1 MSYLST
7 HWLALA
13 LMAIAMMLAVVTL
26 MRRLASRGRKPSDET
41 RAAPLPLRL
50 VSATLFLLGLG
61 GLNLVSGDWPVWIT
75 ATGLILLFA
84 MFAVVIMTGSW
95 WTPLAR
101 VAAAAVCFGIGNLST
116 DHAGRALQEFVRFV
130 LSLEP
135 VQPWWLLLL
144 LLVPLIVAIS
154 FRSLSGLGPL
164 RRWLAIGLRC
174 LVITLLV
181 LALADTHARR
191 TNEDLTVLFLWDRS
205 LSIPQ
210 EWQGDKD
217 VREERIK
224 DFINDAVA
232 RRGPAR
238 SADRAGVIVF
248 GRQPRL
254 ELPPSS
260 VPELRLKKIASA
272 VDDTYTDIAAAIKL
286 ALASFPEG
294 TGKRVVLI
302 SDGNQNMGNAEEQ
315 ARIAKQNGVQIDV
328 VPIAAGRRNQ
338 NEVLVERVEAPPLT
352 EKGARLPIRI
362 VIRSYNPNIIVGNLR
377 LTKISLEMRKGDG
390 AAQPSFSAQPVVE
403 TEVKLRQG
411 LNAFFFQQPG
421 SNKDDSYSYE
431 AVFVPLRIVTDGGKL
446 LQNGLPGD
454 RIENN
459 RASANVMSRGQ
470 RAVLLV
476 ESEVGDHKLLADRLQ
491 NAKSGLK
498 VVAIQPG
505 NLPQNSAQLA
515 LVLSK
520 FDSVILANLPAE
532 SLTEEQQQVIRTN
545 THEQGCGLVMIGGPQ
560 SFGAGGW
567 QGTEVEKALPV
578 TADLKSIKVE
588 GKSGLVLMMHASEM
602 AEGNA
607 WQKKIAKLA
616 IQKLSPLDMVGM
628 LYYDGTH
635 KWHIP
640 FQSVGGRRP
649 TLLGL
654 VDSMQPG
661 DMPDVDPALEK
672 SYTAL
677 TNPLH
682 TLGTKHI
689 IFISDGDHWVA
700 GRPLMAK
707 LNRAKITCTTV
718 CITTHGAAEVQ
729 KMAAMAK
736 LISGPKGRS
745 YHIKDPKQLPAIYIK
760 ESRLVSQSF
769 VHDKPFGPRLVPG
782 SGGPTEGIRDLPL
795 LYGFVRTTR
804 RPSALVEV
812 PIETPKLGDYKF
824 PVLAYWQYGLGRSIA
839 FTSDARTVPGR
850 PPGWDKDWANSD
862 LYAKFWEQTIDWS
875 LRAVE
880 SGKHLTLSTEVR
892 DGMVRVIVD
901 ARDADKRPLT
911 NVELKA
917 GVTAPMLKQGDGRKP
932 VLKFE
937 QKNSGVYEAEFK
949 ADEVGGYFINVQARW
964 SENGKEK
971 ADNVRA
977 GVTIPYS
984 PEFAEMESNAALL
997 ERLRD
1002 LTSGKTYADDE
1013 KDLKQVAE
1021 SGEVF
1026 RSLPADLH
1034 SLQPIWPWLVVLAG
1048 ICLFFDV
1055 SVRRIAV
1062 EPHKVAAALGNW
1074 WLGLR
1079 GMAPAL
1085 AATPE
1090 FIDRLQ
1096 SRKAQLD
1103 ETLER
1108 ARNTRRF
1115 DSGEISASPPSGADI
1130 GPAAPAT
1137 PRTPTPPAKI
1147 GPEKE
1152 QEPVDYASRLLR
1164 AKKRAMEEREKG
1176 QE

>member
-1 MSYLST
+1 MSYLAT
-7 HWLALA
+7 HWLALT
-13 LMAIAMMLAVVTL
+13 LMAVAVMLAVIAL
-26 MRRLASRGRKPSDET
+26 LRRVAQPGSRSLPGFSLAI
-41 RAAPLPLRL
+41 
-50 VSATLFLLGLG
+50 LLTGLG
-61 GLNLVSGDWPVWIT
+61 GLHLLRGDWPAWL
-75 ATGLILLFA
+75 AAGGLGALFI
-84 MFAVVIMTGSW
+84 MFAVVIMTGNW
-95 WTPLAR
+95 WTPLACL
-101 VAAAAVCFGIGNLST
+101 AAAAACFGIGGHIT
-116 DHAGRALQEFVRFV
+116 DDVARLLEDFTRFAV
-130 LSLEP
+130 SLEP

-144 LLVPLIVAIS
+144 LLLPVIVTLS
-154 FRSLSGLGPL
+154 FRSLSGLGPV

-174 LVITLLV
+174 FVILLLV

-210 EWQGDKD
+210 EWQGDRD
-217 VREERIK
+217 VLEERIR

-232 RRGPAR
+232 KRGPAR
-238 SADRAGVIVF
+238 AADRAGVIVF

-272 VDDTYTDIAAAIKL
+272 IDDTYTDIAAAIKL

-294 TGKRVVLI
+294 TGKRIVLI

-338 NEVLVERVEAPPLT
+338 SEVLVERVEAPPLT
-352 EKGARLPIRI
+352 EKGSRLPIRI

-377 LTKISLEMRKGDG
+377 LTKISLEMHKGDKETQ
-390 AAQPSFSAQPVVE
+390 ASFSAQPVLE

-421 SNKDDSYSYE
+421 SNKDDSYTYE
-431 AVFVPLRIVTDGGKL
+431 AVFVPQRVVSEGGKVL
-446 LQNGLPGD
+446 ENGLPGD

-476 ESEVGDHKLLADRLQ
+476 EPEVGEHKLLADRLQ
-491 NAKSGLK
+491 KAKSGLK

-505 NLPQNSAQLA
+505 NLPRNPAQLTF
-515 LVLSK
+515 VLSK

-532 SLTEEQQQVIRTN
+532 SLTEEQQQVIRSN
-545 THEQGCGLVMIGGPQ
+545 THDQGCGLVMIGGPQ

-578 TADLKSIKVE
+578 TSDLKSIKVE
-588 GKSGLVLMMHASEM
+588 GKSGLVLIMHASETRD
-602 AEGNA
+602 GNA
-607 WQKKIAKLA
+607 WEKKIAKLA
-616 IQKLSPLDMVGM
+616 IQKLSPLDMAGVIQYGSP
-628 LYYDGTH
+628 GGFN
-635 KWHIP
+635 WQVP
-640 FQSVGGRRP
+640 FQNIGGNRGRMFS
-649 TLLGL
+649 LLDAMIPMDL
-654 VDSMQPG
+654 MDI
-661 DMPDVDPALEK
+661 
-672 SYTAL
+672 
-677 TNPLH
+677 NPLLEESYKALSNKNH
-682 TLGTKHI
+682 GLGTKHI
-689 IFISDGDHWVA
+689 ILVSDGDHWEA

-707 LNRAKITCTTV
+707 MNRAKITCTTV
-718 CITTHGAAEVQ
+718 CITSHGADEI
-729 KMAAMAK
+729 KKLAAVAR

-745 YHIKDPKQLPAIYIK
+745 YHVKDPKELPAIYIK

-782 SGGPTEGIRDLPL
+782 TGGPTEGLRDLPL

-804 RPSALVEV
+804 RRSALVEV
-812 PIETPKLGDYKF
+812 PIETPKLGDYTF

-850 PPGWDKDWANSD
+850 PPGWDKDWANAD

-880 SGKHLTLSTEVR
+880 TGKHLALSTEVR

-911 NVELKA
+911 NVDLKA
-917 GVTAPMLKQGDGRKP
+917 GITAPMLKQGAGRPP

-949 ADEVGGYFINVQARW
+949 ADEVGGYFINVQAKW
-964 SENGKEK
+964 SENGREK
-971 ADNVRA
+971 ADSVRA
-977 GVTIPYS
+977 GVSIPYS
-984 PEFAEMESNAALL
+984 PEFAEMESNTALL
-997 ERLRD
+997 ERMRD
-1002 LTSGKTYADDE
+1002 LTGGKTYVDD
-1013 KDLKQVAE
+1013 DSMLRQAAE
-1021 SGEVF
+1021 STDVF

-1034 SLQPIWPWLVVLAG
+1034 SLQPIWPWLAVLAG
-1048 ICLFFDV
+1048 VCLFFDI
-1055 SVRRIAV
+1055 SVRRIAI
-1062 EPHKVAAALGNW
+1062 EPNKVTAAVRNW

-1085 AATPE
+1085 ATPE

-1096 SRKAQLD
+1096 SRKAQVE
-1103 ETLER
+1103 ETLDR
-1108 ARNTRRF
+1108 SRGTRRF
-1115 DSGEISASPPSGADI
+1115 EAGEAQASAPAGAEAGPAPPS
-1130 GPAAPAT
+1130 APRPQTAPQT
-1137 PRTPTPPAKI
+1137 I
-1147 GPEKE
+1147 GPEK
-1152 QEPVDYASRLLR
+1152 QHEPADYAARLLR
-1164 AKKRAMEEREKG
+1164 AKKRAMEERDKG
-1176 QE
+1176 KET